1 MSVTIS
7 ISSVGGSAFQCNQWS
22 VRLGG
27 IAGLVVDKLGPRMR
41 LGGSVGVVAGELGGN
56 VGQSNA
62 GNGELSGVY
71 ELWTRVC

>member
-7 ISSVGGSAFQCNQWS
+7 VSSVGGSAFQCNQWS

-27 IAGLVVDKLGPRMR
+27 IAGLAVDKWGSRMR
-41 LGGSVGVVAGELGGN
+41 LGVSVGVVAGEVGHN

-62 GNGELSGVY
+62 GNGELSSVY
-71 ELWTRVC
+71 MLWTRVC